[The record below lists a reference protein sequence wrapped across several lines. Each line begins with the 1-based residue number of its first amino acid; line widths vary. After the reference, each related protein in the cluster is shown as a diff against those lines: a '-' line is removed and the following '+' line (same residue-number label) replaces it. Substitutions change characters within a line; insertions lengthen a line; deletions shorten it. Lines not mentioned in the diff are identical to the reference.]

1 MKTISI
7 AVAGLALATMMTAA
21 PTNEARADGGI
32 VIGIGAY
39 LLADALVG
47 SHCNRESWPFN
58 IVTKLGDEIHGRDGC
73 YRGYYDE
80 YENKQRRHRRHHQ
93 DKYK

>member
-1 MKTISI
+1 MKTIST

-21 PTNEARADGGI
+21 PTSEAKADGGV

-47 SHCNRESWPFN
+47 RHCQRESWPFN
-58 IVTKLGDEIHGRDGC
+58 IVSKLGDEIHGRRGC

-80 YENKQRRHRRHHQ
+80 YEGKRRHRRHHD
-93 DKYK
+93 DKYR